1 MVGCER
7 WVALD
12 VPIILKTGFCG
23 FGAALAA
30 LDAAFEAAGLV
41 GEALGAVLVT
51 PSLLSA
57 MLWLWEGVEKKFRC
71 EASERWEGDQNL
83 RPEA

>member
-1 MVGCER
+1 M
-7 WVALD
+7 ALN
-12 VPIILKTGFCG
+12 VPIILKTGFGG

-30 LDAAFEAAGLV
+30 LDAVFEAAAPV

-57 MLWLWEGVEKKFRC
+57 MLWLCEVGGKKKF
-71 EASERWEGDQNL
+71 
-83 RPEA
+83 